1 MSFREDGRAMRFGG
15 RRYEA
20 GAQEDTEADMRFRK
34 EDAMPQRLSGFIS
47 MMGRGHQAL
56 LVLLS
61 VLLFAVGILPLE
73 IQRRIVNG
81 ATQGAALNTILG
93 LVLAYLALV
102 LTEGGIKLVL
112 NIYRGWIGE
121 VAIRWLRMTVIN
133 TKECHPDDL
142 TTLAEGVEM
151 SIVLAEAEPVGGFV
165 GTSIS
170 EPILQAGILLAVG
183 SYMIFLQPLLALAVI
198 AVFVPQ
204 SVLVPVLQGL
214 INQRVKTKITVM
226 RHLSEEMVDHTSPQ
240 SPKHQA
246 ARVQRLFAT
255 NMSIYKLKYAL
266 NFLMNLMFQ
275 LGYAGIFALG
285 GYYVITGRIE
295 IGTVVAFISGLNKV
309 SDPWGALVDWYRDL
323 RVTQVKY
330 ELIRDASAPD
340 AHQPSAVTQ
349 D

>member
-1 MSFREDGRAMRFGG
+1 M
-15 RRYEA
+15 EA
-20 GAQEDTEADMRFRK
+20 FKMTSEIRQQDTHTHFELATDLHSHK
-34 EDAMPQRLSGFIS
+34 DNGMPRRLSSFIL

-61 VLLFAVGILPLE
+61 VVLFAVGILPLE
-73 IQRRIVNG
+73 VQRRIVNG
-81 ATQGAALNTILG
+81 ATQGAKLNTILV

-102 LTEGGIKLVL
+102 LSEGGIKLVL

-121 VAIRWLRMTVIN
+121 VAIRWLRMTIIDAR
-133 TKECHPDDL
+133 ECQQGEI

-183 SYMIFLQPLLALAVI
+183 SYMIYLQPLLAFAVI

-204 SVLVPVLQGL
+204 TVIVPVLQGR
-214 INQRVKTKITVM
+214 INQRVKTRITVM
-226 RHLSEEMVDHTSPQ
+226 RHLSEEMVDHSSPKA
-240 SPKHQA
+240 PKHQA
-246 ARVQRLFAT
+246 ARVQRLFST
-255 NMSIYKLKYAL
+255 NVSIYKLKYAL
-266 NFLMNLMFQ
+266 NFLMNLMFH
-275 LGYAGIFALG
+275 LGYAGIFGLG

-295 IGTVVAFISGLNKV
+295 IGTVVAFIAGLNKV
-309 SDPWGALVDWYRDL
+309 SDPWQALVDWYRDL

-330 ELIRDASAPD
+330 ELIRDASALNL
-340 AHQPSAVTQ
+340 AQPRPTG
-349 D
+349 

>member
-1 MSFREDGRAMRFGG
+1 MGAESSQREALMQ
-15 RRYEA
+15 
-20 GAQEDTEADMRFRK
+20 QETEADVRSDKADATMPRK
-34 EDAMPQRLSGFIS
+34 LSGFIS
-47 MMGRGHQAL
+47 RMGRGHQAL

-73 IQRRIVNG
+73 VQRRIVND
-81 ATQGAALNTILG
+81 ATQGASLNAI
-93 LVLAYLALV
+93 LVLVAAYLALV
-102 LTEGGIKLVL
+102 LSEGGIKLVL
-112 NIYRGWIGE
+112 NVYRGWIGE
-121 VAIRWLRMTVIN
+121 VAIRWLRMVVIDAG
-133 TKECHPDDL
+133 ERHAEGL
-142 TTLAEGVEM
+142 TTVAEGIEM

-170 EPILQAGILLAVG
+170 EPVLQAGVLLAVG
-183 SYMIFLQPLLALAVI
+183 SYMIYLQPLLALAVI

-204 SVLVPVLQGL
+204 AILVPVLQGL

-226 RHLSEEMVDHTSPQ
+226 RHLSEEMVDHSSPK

-246 ARVQRLFAT
+246 ARVQRLFST
-255 NMSIYKLKYAL
+255 NMSIYKLKYSL

-285 GYYVITGRIE
+285 GYYVITGKIE
-295 IGTVVAFISGLNKV
+295 IGTVVAFIAGLNKV

-330 ELIRDASAPD
+330 ELIRDASALD
-340 AHQPSAVTQ
+340 QRPSSGGAN
-349 D
+349 

>member
-1 MSFREDGRAMRFGG
+1 MRMETRREPAQRE
-15 RRYEA
+15 EA
-20 GAQEDTEADMRFRK
+20 EAVSQVRHGDT
-34 EDAMPQRLSGFIS
+34 MPRWLSGFIWK
-47 MMGRGHQAL
+47 MGRGHQTL

-61 VLLFAVGILPLE
+61 VLLFAIGIFPLE

-81 ATQGAALNTILG
+81 ATQGVSLNTILL
-93 LVLAYLALV
+93 LVSAYLALV
-102 LTEGGIKLVL
+102 LAEGGIKLVL
-112 NIYRGWIGE
+112 NVYRGWIGE
-121 VAIRWLRMTVIN
+121 VAVRWLRMTVIDAREYN
-133 TKECHPDDL
+133 SHDL

-165 GTSIS
+165 GTSMS

-183 SYMIFLQPLLALAVI
+183 SYMIYLQPLLALAVI
-198 AVFVPQ
+198 AVFIPQ
-204 SVLVPVLQGL
+204 AVLVPILQGL

-226 RHLSEEMVDHTSPQ
+226 RHLSEEMVDHASPK

-246 ARVQRLFAT
+246 ARVQRLFST
-255 NMSIYKLKYAL
+255 NMSIYRLKYAL

-285 GYYVITGRIE
+285 GYYVITGKVE
-295 IGTVVAFISGLNKV
+295 IGTVVAFIAGLNKV

-330 ELIRDASAPD
+330 ELIRDASTVNNSHLNP
-340 AHQPSAVTQ
+340 PVG
-349 D
+349 

>member
-1 MSFREDGRAMRFGG
+1 MRIETRREPAQREEAEAVSQV
-15 RRYEA
+15 RR
-20 GAQEDTEADMRFRK
+20 GDT
-34 EDAMPQRLSGFIS
+34 MPRWLSGFIWK
-47 MMGRGHQAL
+47 MGRGHQTL

-61 VLLFAVGILPLE
+61 VLLFAIGIFPLE

-81 ATQGAALNTILG
+81 ATQGVSLNTILV
-93 LVLAYLALV
+93 LVAAYLALV
-102 LTEGGIKLVL
+102 LAEGGIKLVL
-112 NIYRGWIGE
+112 NVYRGWIGE
-121 VAIRWLRMTVIN
+121 VAVRWLRMTVIDAREYN
-133 TKECHPDDL
+133 SQDL

-165 GTSIS
+165 GTSMS

-183 SYMIFLQPLLALAVI
+183 SYMIYLQPLLALAVI
-198 AVFVPQ
+198 AVFIPQ
-204 SVLVPVLQGL
+204 AVLVPILQGL

-226 RHLSEEMVDHTSPQ
+226 RHLSEEMVDHASPK

-246 ARVQRLFAT
+246 ARVQRLFST
-255 NMSIYKLKYAL
+255 NMSIYRLKYAL

-285 GYYVITGRIE
+285 GYYVITGKVE
-295 IGTVVAFISGLNKV
+295 IGTVVAFIAGLNKV

-330 ELIRDASAPD
+330 ELIRDASTANNSHFP
-340 AHQPSAVTQ
+340 PVG
-349 D
+349 

>member
-1 MSFREDGRAMRFGG
+1 MSSQEDARMRLDSRRREAL
-15 RRYEA
+15 
-20 GAQEDTEADMRFRK
+20 AQEETETDVRSRK
-34 EDAMPQRLSGFIS
+34 EDAMPRRLSGFIS

-61 VLLFAVGILPLE
+61 VFLFVVGILPLE
-73 IQRRIVNG
+73 VQRRIVNG
-81 ATQGAALNTILG
+81 ATQGATLNTILV
-93 LVLAYLALV
+93 LVLTYLALV
-102 LTEGGIKLVL
+102 LSEGGIKLVL
-112 NIYRGWIGE
+112 NVYRGWIGE
-121 VAIRWLRMTVIN
+121 VSIRWLRMAVIDAR
-133 TKECHPDDL
+133 ERHPEL

-170 EPILQAGILLAVG
+170 EPILQAGLLLAVG
-183 SYMIFLQPLLALAVI
+183 SYMIYLQPLLALAVI
-198 AVFVPQ
+198 GVFVPQ
-204 SVLVPVLQGL
+204 AVLVPILQGL

-226 RHLSEEMVDHTSPQ
+226 RHLSEEMVDHTSPK

-246 ARVQRLFAT
+246 ARVQRLFST

-275 LGYAGIFALG
+275 LGYGGIFALG

-295 IGTVVAFISGLNKV
+295 IGTVVAFIAGLNKV

-330 ELIRDASAPD
+330 ELIRDASALD
-340 AHQPSAVTQ
+340 AHLLSAATP

>member
-1 MSFREDGRAMRFGG
+1 MGFEG
-15 RRYEA
+15 RRREA
-20 GAQEDTEADMRFRK
+20 STQEDTEADMQIRK
-34 EDAMPQRLSGFIS
+34 EEAMPHRLSGFIL
-47 MMGRGHQAL
+47 MMGQGHQAL

-73 IQRRIVNG
+73 VQRRIVNG
-81 ATQGAALNTILG
+81 ATQGATLTTILV
-93 LVLAYLALV
+93 LVVTYLALA
-102 LTEGGIKLVL
+102 LSEGCIKLVL

-121 VAIRWLRMTVIN
+121 VAIRWLRMKVIDV
-133 TKECHPDDL
+133 KEHHPDDL

-151 SIVLAEAEPVGGFV
+151 SIVLAEAEPVGAFV
-165 GTSIS
+165 GTSLS

-183 SYMIFLQPLLALAVI
+183 SYMIYLQPLLALAVI

-204 SVLVPVLQGL
+204 SVLVPILQGL

-226 RHLSEEMVDHTSPQ
+226 RHLSEEMVDHTSPK
-240 SPKHQA
+240 SPQHQA
-246 ARVQRLFAT
+246 ARVQRLFST

-275 LGYAGIFALG
+275 LGFAGIFALG
-285 GYYVITGRIE
+285 GYYVITGKIE
-295 IGTVVAFISGLNKV
+295 IGTVVAFIAGLNKV

-330 ELIRDASAPD
+330 ELIRDASTPD
-340 AHQPSAVTQ
+340 SRQPSVALQTLGQ
-349 D
+349 PT

>member
-1 MSFREDGRAMRFGG
+1 
-15 RRYEA
+15 
-20 GAQEDTEADMRFRK
+20 
-34 EDAMPQRLSGFIS
+34 MPRWLSGFIWK
-47 MMGRGHQAL
+47 MGRGHQTL

-61 VLLFAVGILPLE
+61 VLLFAIGIFPLE

-81 ATQGAALNTILG
+81 ATQGVSLNTILV
-93 LVLAYLALV
+93 LVAAYLALV
-102 LTEGGIKLVL
+102 LAEGGIKLVL
-112 NIYRGWIGE
+112 NVYRGWIGE
-121 VAIRWLRMTVIN
+121 VAVRWLRMTVIDAREYN
-133 TKECHPDDL
+133 SQDL

-165 GTSIS
+165 GTSMS

-183 SYMIFLQPLLALAVI
+183 SYMIYLQPLLALAVI
-198 AVFVPQ
+198 AVFIPQ
-204 SVLVPVLQGL
+204 AVLVPILQGL

-226 RHLSEEMVDHTSPQ
+226 RHLSEEMVDHASPK

-246 ARVQRLFAT
+246 ARVQRLFST
-255 NMSIYKLKYAL
+255 NMSIYRLKYAL

-285 GYYVITGRIE
+285 GYYVITGKVE
-295 IGTVVAFISGLNKV
+295 IGTVVAFIAGLNKV

-330 ELIRDASAPD
+330 ELIRDASTANNSHFP
-340 AHQPSAVTQ
+340 PVG
-349 D
+349 

>member
-1 MSFREDGRAMRFGG
+1 MKWEG
-15 RRYEA
+15 RRNQSPVKKVPDLYLRK
-20 GAQEDTEADMRFRK
+20 ADS
-34 EDAMPQRLSGFIS
+34 MPRRLSGFIA
-47 MMGRGHQAL
+47 MMGRGHQAV

-61 VLLFAVGILPLE
+61 VLLFALGILPLE
-73 IQRRIVNG
+73 VQRRIVNG
-81 ATQGAALNTILG
+81 ATYGANLNTILG
-93 LVLAYLALV
+93 LVLIYLTLV
-102 LTEGGIKLVL
+102 LSEGAIKLVL

-121 VAIRWLRMTVIN
+121 LAIRWLRMTVIDAG
-133 TKECHPDDL
+133 ERHSEEHAS
-142 TTLAEGVEM
+142 LAEGVEM

-183 SYMIFLQPLLALAVI
+183 GYMIYLQPLLALAVL
-198 AVFVPQ
+198 AVFIPQ
-204 SVLVPVLQGL
+204 SILVPILQGL
-214 INQRVKTKITVM
+214 INQRVKTKITVI
-226 RHLSEEMVDHTSPQ
+226 RHLSEEMVDHTSTN
-240 SPKHQA
+240 SPRHQA
-246 ARVQRLFAT
+246 ARVQRLFST

-295 IGTVVAFISGLNKV
+295 IGTVVAFIAGLSKV

-330 ELIRDASAPD
+330 ELIRDATTFDLPRLPEGSD
-340 AHQPSAVTQ
+340 
-349 D
+349 

>member
-1 MSFREDGRAMRFGG
+1 
-15 RRYEA
+15 
-20 GAQEDTEADMRFRK
+20 MRFRK
-34 EDAMPQRLSGFIS
+34 EDAMPRRLSGFIS

-81 ATQGAALNTILG
+81 ATQGATLSTILG

-170 EPILQAGILLAVG
+170 EPILQVGILLAVG

-340 AHQPSAVTQ
+340 AHQPSVVTP

>member
-1 MSFREDGRAMRFGG
+1 
-15 RRYEA
+15 
-20 GAQEDTEADMRFRK
+20 
-34 EDAMPQRLSGFIS
+34 MPRWLSGFIWK
-47 MMGRGHQAL
+47 MGRGHQTL

-61 VLLFAVGILPLE
+61 VLLFAIGIFPLE

-81 ATQGAALNTILG
+81 ATQGVSLNTILL
-93 LVLAYLALV
+93 LVSAYLALV
-102 LTEGGIKLVL
+102 LAEGGIKLVL
-112 NIYRGWIGE
+112 NVYRGWIGE
-121 VAIRWLRMTVIN
+121 VAVRWLRMTVIDAREYN
-133 TKECHPDDL
+133 SHDL

-165 GTSIS
+165 GTSMS

-183 SYMIFLQPLLALAVI
+183 SYMIYLQPLLALAVI
-198 AVFVPQ
+198 AVFIPQ
-204 SVLVPVLQGL
+204 AVLVPILQGL

-226 RHLSEEMVDHTSPQ
+226 RHLSEEMVDHASPK

-246 ARVQRLFAT
+246 ARVQRLFST
-255 NMSIYKLKYAL
+255 NMSIYRLKYAL

-285 GYYVITGRIE
+285 GYYVITGKVE
-295 IGTVVAFISGLNKV
+295 IGTVVAFIAGLNKV

-330 ELIRDASAPD
+330 ELIRDASTVNNSHLNP
-340 AHQPSAVTQ
+340 PVG
-349 D
+349 

>member
-1 MSFREDGRAMRFGG
+1 MRS
-15 RRYEA
+15 
-20 GAQEDTEADMRFRK
+20 DKT
-34 EDAMPQRLSGFIS
+34 DAMPRKLSGFIAK
-47 MMGRGHQAL
+47 MGRGHQAF

-61 VLLFAVGILPLE
+61 VFLFAVGILPLE
-73 IQRRIVNG
+73 VQRRIVNG
-81 ATQGAALNTILG
+81 ATQGAGLNTILV
-93 LVLAYLALV
+93 LVLAYLALA

-112 NIYRGWIGE
+112 NVYRGWIGE
-121 VAIRWLRMTVIN
+121 VAIRWLRMVVIEAREN
-133 TKECHPDDL
+133 HPEDPA
-142 TTLAEGVEM
+142 TLAEGVEM

-183 SYMIFLQPLLALAVI
+183 GYMIYLQPFLAL

-204 SVLVPVLQGL
+204 AVLVPILQGI

-226 RHLSEEMVDHTSPQ
+226 RHLSEEMVDHVSPK

-246 ARVQRLFAT
+246 ARVQRLFST
-255 NMSIYKLKYAL
+255 NMSIYRLKYAL

-295 IGTVVAFISGLNKV
+295 IGTVVAFIAGLNKV

-330 ELIRDASAPD
+330 GLIRDASALGPS
-340 AHQPSAVTQ
+340 QPSAAQ